1 MDAGSSENDTRRYR
15 NYGVIYNM
23 MKKSPADTVPG
34 ILPEIFGCLTL
45 RTGYQPMEIGPPRS
59 LPAVVI
65 LLMATMYAAI
75 RSVTFFS
82 WLRA

>member
-34 ILPEIFGCLTL
+34 ILPEIFLCICV
-45 RTGYQPMEIGPPRS
+45 R
-59 LPAVVI
+59 
-65 LLMATMYAAI
+65 
-75 RSVTFFS
+75 
-82 WLRA
+82 